1 MISYPNKTRWL
12 NQSGISLINTLLV
25 VQTSG
30 TTSDIV
36 ERDNFVEVQNG
47 RSIKLPNLW
56 LVGYGDWTG
65 MASATLIGVSR
76 TARATVDEIFTYLQE
91 INTKKFSE

>member
-1 MISYPNKTRWL
+1 MQLFGQMEKKEKIDVIIWCTGFKASL
-12 NQSGISLINTLLV
+12 NHLKSI
-25 VQTSG
+25 
-30 TTSDIV
+30 DIV

>member
-1 MISYPNKTRWL
+1 MSIVYQVKTSCFL
-12 NQSGISLINTLLV
+12 STHH
-25 VQTSG
+25 
-30 TTSDIV
+30 IV

>member
-1 MISYPNKTRWL
+1 MIIWCTGFKASL
-12 NQSGISLINTLLV
+12 NHLKSI
-25 VQTSG
+25 
-30 TTSDIV
+30 DIV

>member
-1 MISYPNKTRWL
+1 LARWKKEKIDVIIWCTGFKASL
-12 NQSGISLINTLLV
+12 NHLKSI
-25 VQTSG
+25 
-30 TTSDIV
+30 DIV